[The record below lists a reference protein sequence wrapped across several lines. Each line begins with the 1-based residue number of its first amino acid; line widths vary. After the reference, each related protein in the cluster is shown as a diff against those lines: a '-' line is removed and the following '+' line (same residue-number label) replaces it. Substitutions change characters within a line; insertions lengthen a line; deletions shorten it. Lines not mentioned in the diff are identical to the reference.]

1 MGLEHKQVTGCN
13 QWSSRNLLCHRALD
27 FRQVFMGLWA
37 TGLDNNT
44 TRVTLPTDLPPM
56 ITTSRASVYPHIFFP
71 LLWSLTTV
79 RVQVAGS
86 LQRERERGAHAER
99 DHESTK
105 AQLKVM
111 THNMYVTHDIYYLFH
126 IIIPNMSHIPNMPH
140 IIYTTYQACHISFIP
155 HIIIIYATSNTNHV
169 TYHLSHVLFMSHM
182 PSMPH
187 MLHIT

>member
-1 MGLEHKQVTGCN
+1 
-13 QWSSRNLLCHRALD
+13 
-27 FRQVFMGLWA
+27 MGLWA

-44 TRVTLPTDLPPM
+44 TRVSLPTDLPPM

-79 RVQVAGS
+79 RVQVADS

-111 THNMYVTHDIYYLFH
+111 PHIMYVTHDIYYLFH
-126 IIIPNMSHIPNMPH
+126 IIIPSMSHIPNMPH

-155 HIIIIYATSNTNHV
+155 HYYLCHIAIMPHIIYPTYYLCHTCQACHTCCILRKSRMPHIIYAT
-169 TYHLSHVLFMSHM
+169 
-182 PSMPH
+182 
-187 MLHIT
+187 